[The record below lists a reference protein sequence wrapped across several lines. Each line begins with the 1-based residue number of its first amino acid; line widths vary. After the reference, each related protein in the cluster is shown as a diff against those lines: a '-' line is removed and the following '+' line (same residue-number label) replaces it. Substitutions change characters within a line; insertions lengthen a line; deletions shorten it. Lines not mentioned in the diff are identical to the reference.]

1 MADCV
6 HGCLSA
12 PFLGPIR
19 MTMKEYEK
27 DTTHNMKRTEE
38 QESVDGGRRKVKER
52 TVDSLNKPSVKLV
65 F

>member
-1 MADCV
+1 MADCA

-27 DTTHNMKRTEE
+27 DITHNMKRTEGAGISGWWE
-38 QESVDGGRRKVKER
+38 KEGKR
-52 TVDSLNKPSVKLV
+52 EDS
-65 F
+65 